1 MALDIEKVETLVME
15 AEEKFE
21 KTSDVFR
28 SDLTQVRAGRANPHV
43 LDKIRVDYYGTPS
56 PINQVGNIAVQDGQ
70 CLVISP
76 WDKSLLKEIEKSIQ
90 VSDIGINP
98 TNDGNVIRLVFPV
111 LTEERRKDIVKQ
123 VKKMSE
129 DAKVAVRNIR
139 RDYLDVFKKMNKN
152 KEMTDDEYAD
162 YEAQIEKLV
171 ASAMGEVEK
180 ATSEKEKEL
189 MTV

>member
-1 MALDIEKVETLVME
+1 MALDVEKVEMIIME
-15 AEEKFE
+15 ADEKLE
-21 KTSDVFR
+21 KSTEVFL

-43 LDKIRVDYYGTPS
+43 LDKIKVDYYGTLS
-56 PINQVGNIAVQDGQ
+56 PINQVGNIAVTDGQ
-70 CLVISP
+70 CLVITP
-76 WDKSLLKEIEKSIQ
+76 WDKSLLKTIEKAIQ

-171 ASAMGEVEK
+171 ASAIGEVEK